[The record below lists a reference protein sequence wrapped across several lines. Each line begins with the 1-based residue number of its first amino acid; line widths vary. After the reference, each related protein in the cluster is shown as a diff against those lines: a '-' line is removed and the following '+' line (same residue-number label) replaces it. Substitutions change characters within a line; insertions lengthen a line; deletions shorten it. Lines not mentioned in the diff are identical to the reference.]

1 MKKNLI
7 LLLII
12 FSVEA
17 FALKPDLKYL
27 RKPNELNIKFQEYL
41 VTTPDNYKIKIWVC
55 TPEKTTDKKVTLI
68 LAYGDAGNMSYWL
81 NQVAE
86 LLKKGFTVVTFD
98 YRGFGESDSFSI
110 NPEYL
115 YYNEFVT
122 DLVSVI
128 CWTKK
133 NNKENQIGIWAL
145 SMGTIMTTLAMQQ
158 EKVDFIIAEGFVI
171 SPLKIK
177 ESIKKLKNKE
187 IILPPKW
194 NNYENALKSLSTKT
208 LLFSGKQDIVTTGKD
223 SKYVKNLNS
232 QNKIIEFE
240 GNHLQGFQVLTSKSF
255 GDEYIKGMIDF
266 IKN

>member
-1 MKKNLI
+1 MKRILI
-7 LLLII
+7 LLILV

-27 RKPNELNIKFQEYL
+27 RKPDELNITYQEYL
-41 VTTPDNYKIKIWVC
+41 VTTPDNYKIKTWVC
-55 TPEKTTDKKVTLI
+55 TPEKTIDKKVTII

-115 YYNEFVT
+115 YYNDFVI
-122 DLVSVI
+122 DLVSI
-128 CWTKK
+128 IRWTK
-133 NNKENQIGIWAL
+133 NNNNENQIGVWAL

-171 SPLKIK
+171 CPLKIK

-187 IILPPKW
+187 IILPPDW
-194 NNYENALKSLSTKT
+194 NNYDNALNNLSTRT
-208 LLFSGKQDIVTTGKD
+208 LLFSGKQDIVTTIED

-240 GNHLQGFQVLTSKSF
+240 GNHLQGFQVLTSESF
-255 GDEYIKGMIDF
+255 GDGYIKEINGF
-266 IKN
+266 IN

>member
-1 MKKNLI
+1 MKKTL
-7 LLLII
+7 LFLLIA
-12 FSVEA
+12 FSIKA
-17 FALKPDLKYL
+17 FALNPDLKYL
-27 RKPNELNIKFQEYL
+27 RKPSELNISYKEYL
-41 VTTPDNYKIKIWVC
+41 VLTSDNLNLKTWVC
-55 TPEKTTDKKVTLI
+55 SPEKKLDNKTTII

-81 NQVAE
+81 YQVAE
-86 LLKKGFTVVTFD
+86 LVKNGYTVVSFD

-115 YYNEFVT
+115 YYNDFVT

-128 CWTKK
+128 RWTKK
-133 NNKENQIGIWAL
+133 NNKENQIGVWAL
-145 SMGTIMTTLAMQQ
+145 SMGTIMTTLGMQQ

-187 IILPPKW
+187 IILPPDW
-194 NNYENALKSLSTKT
+194 NNYDNALKNLSTKT
-208 LLFSGKQDIVTTGKD
+208 LLFCGKQDIVTTVED

-240 GNHLQGFQVLTSKSF
+240 GNHLQGFQVLTSESF
-255 GDEYIKGMIDF
+255 GDGYIKEIIEF
-266 IKN
+266 IN